1 MENGEKGNIMSPN
14 VDVSCVAVARRGQKA
29 LRSLVPL
36 GMEAAVVLEKLVSC
50 VPYIL

>member
-1 MENGEKGNIMSPN
+1 MSPN
-14 VDVSCVAVARRGQKA
+14 VDVRRVAVERRDQKA

-36 GMEAAVVLEKLVSC
+36 GMEAAAVLEKLVSR